1 MYSDDRRLFGTP
13 TFCPS
18 QQVKHFS
25 WVEMI
30 EVASIRSKSFSM
42 RYSDFCSRNVSKR
55 GFNNSNA
62 CVPCRREKLFDF
74 TILEYSIVDV
84 TLKNSSVTS
93 LNFWFEILNDS
104 NEGIKSAMV
113 WYVG

>member
-1 MYSDDRRLFGTP
+1 MYSEDRRLFDTP

-25 WVEMI
+25 WVEII
-30 EVASIRSKSFSM
+30 EVAPVISKSFSM
-42 RYSDFCSRNVSKR
+42 GYSDFCSRNVSKR
-55 GFNNSNA
+55 VFNNSNA

-74 TILEYSIVDV
+74 TILEYSIVEV

-93 LNFWFEILNDS
+93 LSFCFEILIDS

-113 WYVG
+113 